1 MVKLRDN
8 SAFIFFTHTT
18 CSIWKIHIAFW
29 NTLLSSPWYL
39 QLLSL
44 LSLWISG
51 WKYIIVFAFPY
62 MACPTSNVATILPL
76 WIVLNYPIS
85 TYYRN
90 SIVCTVDM
98 EMVYFVIGLR
108 LPERQNTIDAVFNI
122 RNNLIVVERRT
133 KKVLQNIEIKKNL
146 RKGTVNNRSYIIY
159 FVIFCIYF
167 KIYNLEKSDHKVWFF
182 LLSCMFS

>member
-1 MVKLRDN
+1 
-8 SAFIFFTHTT
+8 
-18 CSIWKIHIAFW
+18 
-29 NTLLSSPWYL
+29 
-39 QLLSL
+39 
-44 LSLWISG
+44 
-51 WKYIIVFAFPY
+51 
-62 MACPTSNVATILPL
+62 
-76 WIVLNYPIS
+76 
-85 TYYRN
+85 
-90 SIVCTVDM
+90 M

-167 KIYNLEKSDHKVWFF
+167 KIYNLEKSDHKV
-182 LLSCMFS
+182 